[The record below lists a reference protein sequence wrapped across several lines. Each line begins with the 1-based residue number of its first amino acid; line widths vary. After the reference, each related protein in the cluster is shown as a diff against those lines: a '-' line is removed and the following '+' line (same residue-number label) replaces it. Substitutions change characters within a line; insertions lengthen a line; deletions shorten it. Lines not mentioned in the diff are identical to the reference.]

1 VHRPRSRVLLG
12 ISSAIALLLG
22 VAWTSGVPAAAAAT
36 VKASTYVPA
45 SAGGLDC
52 NGFSPV
58 QKPVRLMTC
67 TDIRGSKKETANTD
81 DGRFYDNGHYIGHD
95 EPDAAFTSSAPGSG
109 NNVNWTITL
118 GRDPKAAPTIAHP
131 GHDVSDWFE
140 LSIAPWVSM
149 ALCDPGSFP
158 LTPCTPESDS
168 NAPTCNNANCSSGL
182 GGGSAFMEMQ
192 FYPPGQAPF
201 VDNISCNNT
210 SWCAAMNIDSLECPA
225 NFATN
230 NLAAC
235 NPNCIEPVNFAF
247 IQRNGVPTAPPSPQ
261 DQNVSTFVPN
271 KETLM
276 MNPGD
281 TVNVHMFDA
290 PAPGGGKAFEVLISD
305 LTTHQT
311 GVMQA
316 SAANGFQSTSQA
328 DCSGTPFNFQ
338 PEFNTAKIQN
348 INSWGADQVNISTQF
363 ETGHWEGCTSLSD
376 PIPNPTFAQG
386 DGSTVFSTCAGPYEA
401 AGPPD
406 GNTPETLDSLCY
418 LKGSTHPGYDG
429 IGTSTAPNRLTGC
442 LANFPQNGDI
452 DFDGT
457 PYWPE
462 WPTSLTPGTY
472 PGSFLELFPTT
483 NGRKYSQ
490 FHFQTDLALSEIT
503 CGPQSNG
510 TSTLS
515 GCTVPP
521 PGPGGFYPYWSMFHT
536 GSSCVF
542 LFGNVSAGNT
552 FGKDAQYGTNQFN
565 NLGYPQ
571 FISKSHNNPC
581 A

>member
-1 VHRPRSRVLLG
+1 VLLG
-12 ISSAIALLLG
+12 FISAIALLFG
-22 VAWTSGVPAAAAAT
+22 VAWTSGVPAAAAVAA
-36 VKASTYVPA
+36 KAPKHVPA
-45 SAGGLDC
+45 SRGELDC
-52 NGFSPV
+52 NGYSRV
-58 QKPVRLMTC
+58 QKPLRLMTC
-67 TDIRGSKKETANTD
+67 TDVRGSKKDTPNTD

-95 EPDAAFTSSAPGSG
+95 EPDMAFTSSAPGSG
-109 NNVNWTITL
+109 NNVNWTFKL
-118 GRDPKAAPTIAHP
+118 GRDPKAAPTVAHP

-140 LSIAPWVSM
+140 LSSAPWVSM

-158 LTPCTPESDS
+158 LTPCTPKSDS

-201 VDNISCNNT
+201 VDNISCDNT
-210 SWCAAMNIDSLECPA
+210 HWCAALNIDSLECPA

-230 NLAAC
+230 NLAYC

-247 IQRNGVPTAPPSPQ
+247 IQRNGVPTGPPSPQ
-261 DQNVSTFVPN
+261 DANLETFVPN
-271 KETLM
+271 GQTLM

-281 TVNVHMFDA
+281 TVNTHMFDA
-290 PAPGGGKAFEVLISD
+290 PAPGGGDAFEVVIND

-311 GVMQA
+311 GFMQA
-316 SAANGFQSTSQA
+316 SAANDFMSTSQA

-338 PEFNTAKIQN
+338 PEFNTAKPGN

-376 PIPNPTFAQG
+376 PIPNPTIAAS
-386 DGSTVFSTCAGPYEA
+386 DGSTVYSTCAGPYETTTQA
-401 AGPPD
+401 D
-406 GNTPETLDSLCY
+406 GNTPETTDAQCF
-418 LKGSTHPGYDG
+418 LKGSTHPGFNG
-429 IGTSTAPNRLTGC
+429 AGTSTAPNRLTGC
-442 LANFPQNGDI
+442 LAILAGGDL

-462 WPTSLTPGTY
+462 WPTSVTPNRF
-472 PGSFLELFPTT
+472 PGSFVELFPTT
-483 NGRKYSQ
+483 NGRQYSQ
-490 FHFQTDLALSEIT
+490 FHFQTDVALSELAT
-503 CGPQSNG
+503 CGPESNG
-510 TSTLS
+510 TATLA

-521 PGPGGFYPYWSMFHT
+521 QGPGGFYPYWSVNHS
-536 GSSCVF
+536 GHSCF
-542 LFGNVSAGNT
+542 LLFGNVSAGNT
-552 FGKDAQYGTNQFN
+552 FGKDAQYGTNGFN
-565 NLGYPQ
+565 TFGYPQ